1 MSDKVKLFTKNL
13 EISEAIQ
20 QYIDK
25 KTSKL
30 DRHLKE
36 IDEIQFD
43 IAYSKTARVVNERYT
58 AQITLRGRGF
68 ILRAEERS
76 DDLYTAIDLVVDK
89 IMRQIERYKGK
100 RYRSLSTTKQVI
112 EKIPETAF
120 DGEDELGFPTVVKRK
135 KFRITP
141 MTEME
146 AVEQMNLVGHEDF
159 YIFFNVKSN
168 SLNVLYRRRDGNYG
182 LIEPEFK

>member
-1 MSDKVKLFTKNL
+1 MNDKINVYTKNL
-13 EISEAIQ
+13 EMTEAIQ
-20 QYIDK
+20 QYISK

-43 IAYSKTARVVNERYT
+43 VSYSKTARVVNERYT

-76 DDLYTAIDLVVDK
+76 DNLYTAIDLVVDK
-89 IMRQIERYKGK
+89 IKRQIERYKGK
-100 RYRSLSTTKQVI
+100 RYRSLSVAKQGTK
-112 EKIPETAF
+112 KLPETVLV
-120 DGEDELGFPTVVKRK
+120 GEDDHGFPSVVKRK

-141 MTEME
+141 MTEIE
-146 AVEQMNLVGHEDF
+146 AVEQMNLLGHEDF
-159 YIFFNVKSN
+159 YIFYNVKSN
-168 SLNVLYRRRDGNYG
+168 SLNVLYRRRDGDYG
-182 LIEPEFK
+182 IIEPELK